1 MTRRTWIRPEAAAEI
16 QAAFR
21 WYENQR
27 SGLGSEFERAL
38 DAAIQSVRRDPERN
52 AYVHKPIRRAL
63 LRRFPYG
70 LFYIE
75 EPGSLTILACFHTRR
90 DPARWPTTE

>member
-1 MTRRTWIRPEAAAEI
+1 MSLRILIRPEAAVEI

-27 SGLGSEFERAL
+27 IGLGSEFERAL
-38 DAAIQSVRRDPERN
+38 DAAIQSVSRNPELN
-52 AYVHKPIRRAL
+52 AYVHKPVRRAL

-70 LFYIE
+70 LFYVE
-75 EPGSLTILACFHTRR
+75 EAASLTILACFHTRR